1 MENVKPE
8 AERRALAPWPGAI
21 FALYLGKS
29 TPEAVRAAA
38 ERETDPALRAKRT
51 CDADFYLGEY
61 QLEKGAADEARR
73 LFQSAADGCPA
84 SAREAAF
91 ARFELN
97 RLGAQQ

>member
-1 MENVKPE
+1 MAADTPE

-21 FALYLGKS
+21 FALYHGRT

-38 ERETDPALRAKRT
+38 ERESDPVLRARRI

-73 LFQSAADGCPA
+73 LLQSLPAA
-84 SAREAAF
+84 
-91 ARFELN
+91 
-97 RLGAQQ
+97 